1 MEHKKIFG
9 IVDILRT
16 FCNGD
21 RTYKIMKQIARY
33 HRIQASEGYREAAEK
48 ASAIL
53 KHRNVG
59 NVIKKYPADLKTTCF
74 TQKMF
79 REWNCTEAWLD
90 ITAPWNE
97 RAADY
102 SIEEMSLI
110 QRSAA
115 GDFSKEDIPVVYIPA
130 HVSPEEYGETIRGKV
145 IFVENGFDRWLNKMM
160 DENAAAIITV
170 SMPEIKPVRTGMSED
185 PRLKE
190 AHANL
195 SFHHYT
201 KESEEKLRGFA
212 VSPRVGKQ
220 LKEAC
225 LRLAEEGSCP
235 TVRFKIVSEVKDG
248 FVENVEAVIPGETEE
263 EVLMTAHLCHPR
275 SSVNDNASG
284 AACGIEAMAV
294 LRELI
299 DSGKLPRPKR
309 TIKLLLIP
317 EFTGT
322 YAYLREN
329 ENRLSEIVGGF
340 NMDMVA
346 GRQGKD
352 AGPLIIVDT
361 PDCAGSFSGDLGEVI
376 FKGLSRECAFG
387 GNKVFVPLF
396 SAVRVP
402 FVFGSDHYILSDPT
416 VDIPTIALTQWP
428 DKTYHTSADDAA
440 HVDPDMLCRAAVT
453 AAAYT
458 YIYASFDAE
467 YAAELLPVTA
477 CRFYERLDEL
487 RRSKEDTRNQKAVY
501 LEKVMEHTLRR
512 YESLFSKED
521 MQQAKELFAEE
532 RAQYGRILALFEKEP
547 EMEKEAA
554 EEIPYRLFKGP
565 AAMRCIMADMTEAQK
580 EAYSNLC
587 KTYPSMPGCLDFIF
601 YETDGKRSVSEIA
614 EAVQCQTDVDCSA
627 YLPEFFQFFEE
638 LNLIK
643 FQKTK

>member
-1 MEHKKIFG
+1 MKHKKIFD
-9 IVDILRT
+9 IVDTLLT
-16 FCNGD
+16 FCDGD
-21 RTYKIMKQIARY
+21 RAYNIMKQISRY
-33 HRIQASEGYREAAEK
+33 HRIQASEGYRQAAMK
-48 ASAIL
+48 ASEIL
-53 KHRNVG
+53 EHRNVK
-59 NVIKKYPADLKTTCF
+59 NEIKKYPADLKTTCF

-90 ITAPWNE
+90 IMTPWKE

-102 SIEEMSLI
+102 SVEEMSLI

-115 GDFSKEDIPVVYIPA
+115 GDFSGEDVPVVYIPA
-130 HVSPEEYGETIRGKV
+130 HISPEEYSENISGKI
-145 IFVENGFDRWLNKMM
+145 IFVENGFDRWLKKMM
-160 DENAAAIITV
+160 DENVAAIITV

-185 PRLKE
+185 PRLKN

-212 VSPRVGKQ
+212 ISPRLGKQ
-220 LKEAC
+220 LKETC
-225 LRLAEEGSCP
+225 LKLAEEGCCP
-235 TVRFKIVSEVKDG
+235 TARFKIVSAIKDG
-248 FVENVEAVIPGETEE
+248 FIENVEVSIPGETDE

-284 AACGIEAMAV
+284 AACGMEAMAV
-294 LRELI
+294 LSELI
-299 DSGKLPRPKR
+299 AEGKIPKPRR

-322 YAYLREN
+322 YAYLNEN
-329 ENRLSEIVGGF
+329 ENRLSKIVGGF

-346 GRQGKD
+346 GRQDKD

-361 PDCAGSFSGDLGEVI
+361 PDCAHSFSGDLGEVI

-396 SAVRVP
+396 SSVRVP

-440 HVDPDMLCRAAVT
+440 HVDRDMLRRASVT

-458 YIYASFDAE
+458 YIYASFDAD

-477 CRFYERLDEL
+477 GRFYERLDEL
-487 RRSKEDTRNQKAVY
+487 RRSKDKTKNQKAEY
-501 LEKVMEHTLRR
+501 LKNVIEKTLKR
-512 YESLFSKED
+512 YESLLLEEEV
-521 MQQAKELFAEE
+521 QEAKEMFAEE
-532 RAQYGRILALFEKEP
+532 RAQYERILSVFDKENKV
-547 EMEKEAA
+547 EEAA
-554 EEIPYRLFKGP
+554 EEIPQRLFKGP
-565 AAMRCIMADMTEAQK
+565 AAMRCILADMTEAQK
-580 EAYSNLC
+580 EKYNALC
-587 KTYPSMPGCLDFIF
+587 KKHPSMPGCLDYIF
-601 YETDGKRSVSEIA
+601 YETDGKRSMSEIA
-614 EAVQCQTDVDCSA
+614 AAVQCQTDIDCSV
-627 YLPEFFQFFEE
+627 YLPEFFRFFEE
-638 LNLIK
+638 LHLIK
-643 FQKTK
+643 FQ